1 MGFFDTRGIVNTEP
15 ISEMVKDFD
24 AYQEGC
30 IYLEMMDLSVEDRT
44 ALMET
49 PEFLALEAKGLIGKR
64 TIVKLKK
71 EDDLERRETMAAFEL
86 ARDMADPL
94 WDKLA
99 ANRVKEREL
108 ISRIKAKYKNKAA
121 RIAMNTQKDYIK
133 KIKSGGFVSKND
145 INNRQ

>member
-30 IYLEMMDLSVEDRT
+30 IYLEMMDLSVEDRA

-108 ISRIKAKYKNKAA
+108 ISRIKAKYKNKATI
-121 RIAMNTQKDYIK
+121 IAMNTQKDYIK

>member
-30 IYLEMMDLSVEDRT
+30 IYLEMMDLSVEDRA

-71 EDDLERRETMAAFEL
+71 EDDPERRETMAAFEL

>member
-108 ISRIKAKYKNKAA
+108 ISKIKAKYKNKATI
-121 RIAMNTQKDYIK
+121 IAMNTQKDYIK

>member
-1 MGFFDTRGIVNTEP
+1 MGFYNTKLQE
-15 ISEMVKDFD
+15 SVDD
-24 AYQEGC
+24 AILSDYDAFQEGC
-30 IYLEMMDLSVEDRT
+30 IYLEMMDLSAEDRA

-49 PEFLALEAKGLIGKR
+49 PEFMALENKGLIGKR

-99 ANRVKEREL
+99 ANRVKERDL
-108 ISRIKAKYKNKAA
+108 INKIKTKYKGKASRIAKNS
-121 RIAMNTQKDYIK
+121 QKDYIK
-133 KIKSGGFVSKND
+133 KIKTGGLITKD
-145 INNRQ
+145 TINNRM